1 MAKSLVVV
9 ESPAKAKT
17 INKYLGSDYL
27 VKASMGH
34 IKDLPKSKL
43 GVDEEKDFAAHYVVI
58 RGKGDI
64 VKDLQKAAKKA
75 EKIYL
80 APDPDR
86 EGEAIAA
93 HLAEELE
100 DGKPIYRVILNEITK
115 EEVKNAFAN
124 PTVID
129 VKKVSAQQTRRILD
143 RLVGYKLSPLLWEKV
158 KRGLSAGRVQSIA
171 LRLICDREK
180 EIQSFIAEEFWT
192 HTAFLEANE
201 PPVFAAKLVRKAG
214 KKLTVPDQEASDRII
229 LDLKDAVYTVKDV
242 EKKQRKRHAPAPYI
256 TSKLQQEASR
266 KFRWPVKKVM
276 MVAQELYEGIELGE
290 EGAVGLIT
298 YMRTDS
304 VRISEQALQEAR
316 KYVGDEFGADYLP
329 DSPNFFKN
337 KKSVQDA
344 HEAIRPTS
352 SMRTPDSIQQFLSRD
367 ELKLYTLIWNRFV
380 ASQMKSAEFDET
392 IITVGAKDYEF
403 EASGQVMTFAGYLK
417 VYQETEEMDKSAP
430 STIEGEEQKSRNL
443 PPVQVGQE
451 LRLEKLEPKQN
462 FTQPPPRFT
471 EAGLVKELEDRE
483 IGRPSTYAAII
494 SVIQNRNYVIK
505 EENRFK
511 PTDLGILISDLL
523 VQNFDELMDFKY
535 TAHLEEELDEIEEGS
550 KESLS
555 VLQEFYGD
563 FTKDLKKAY
572 DQIENIKVTGLPT
585 DLKCPQCGSP
595 IVKRWGKFG
604 AFLACTSEE
613 CKYTRNPD
621 ENPEENIGEVGSESE
636 HVCLKCGKPLV
647 VKVGRYG
654 KFLACSGY
662 PECKFTATLTP
673 SKTAEGTV
681 EVPGEKCPQCGSELV
696 VKQGRFGPFI
706 ACSNY
711 PECKYIKPKTV
722 DVKCPEDAGELV
734 EKRTRGRKIF
744 YGCSNYPDC
753 KFAVWNKPVPQ
764 ECPACHAPFMLEKY
778 RKDQPPILECYN
790 KECKYQLEP
799 EAVSQQ

>member
-17 INKYLGSDYL
+17 INKYLGAEYI
-27 VKASMGH
+27 VKACMGH

-43 GVDEEKDFAAHYVVI
+43 GVDEEKNFEPHYVII
-58 RGKGDI
+58 RGKNDI
-64 VKDLQKAAKKA
+64 VKDLQKAAQKA
-75 EKIYL
+75 KTIYL

-93 HLAEELE
+93 HLAEELQN
-100 DGKPIYRVILNEITK
+100 GKPVHRVILNEITK

-124 PTVID
+124 PTIID
-129 VKKVSAQQTRRILD
+129 EKKVQAQQTRRILD

-171 LRLICDREK
+171 LRLISDRER
-180 EIQSFIAEEFWT
+180 EILAFVPEEYWIL
-192 HTAFLEANE
+192 TAFLEANE
-201 PPVFAAKLVRKAG
+201 PPVFSAKLLRKEG
-214 KKLTVPDQEASDRII
+214 KKLAVPDQQTSDQI
-229 LDLKDAVYTVKDV
+229 LADLQDAVYTVKEV

-276 MVAQELYEGIELGE
+276 MVAQELYEGLEVGE
-290 EGAVGLIT
+290 EGAVGLIP

-304 VRISEQALQEAR
+304 VRISEQALQEGR
-316 KYVGDEFGADYLP
+316 KYVHDEYGLEYLP
-329 DSPNFFKN
+329 DQPNYFKN

-352 SMRTPDSIQQFLSRD
+352 ALRTPDSIKQYLSRD
-367 ELKLYTLIWNRFV
+367 EYKLYQLIWNRFV

-392 IITVGAKDYEF
+392 IITVAAKDYEF

-417 VYQETEEMDKSAP
+417 VYQEEEESVAEEGP
-430 STIEGEEQKSRNL
+430 SNL
-443 PPVQVGQE
+443 PPVQVGQQ
-451 LRLEKLEPKQN
+451 LRLDRLEPKQN
-462 FTQPPPRFT
+462 FTQPPPRYT
-471 EAGLVKELEDRE
+471 EAALVKELEDKE
-483 IGRPSTYAAII
+483 IGRPSTYASII

-511 PTDLGILISDLL
+511 PTDLGLLISDLL
-523 VQNFDELMDFKY
+523 VQHFDELMDFKY

-550 KESLS
+550 KESLE
-555 VLQEFYGD
+555 VLNEFYGD
-563 FTKDLKKAY
+563 FTRDLQKAY
-572 DQIENIKVTGLPT
+572 DKIENIKATGVAT

-595 IVKRWGKFG
+595 MVKRWGKFG
-604 AFLACTSEE
+604 AFLACTNEE
-613 CKYTRNPD
+613 CKYTQNPD
-621 ENPEENIGEVGSESE
+621 EKPGESIGDVGSESE

-662 PECKFTATLTP
+662 PECKFTATLSP
-673 SKTAEGTV
+673 SKTAADATV

-722 DVKCPEDAGELV
+722 DVKCPEDGGDLV

-790 KECKYQLEP
+790 KECKFQLEP
-799 EAVSQQ
+799 EPAAQS

>member
-17 INKYLGSDYL
+17 INKYLGSDYV

-34 IKDLPKSKL
+34 IKDLPKSKM
-43 GVDEEKDFAAHYVVI
+43 GVDEEKDFEPHYVII
-58 RGKGDI
+58 RGKNDI
-64 VKDLQKAAKKA
+64 VKDLQKAAQKA
-75 EKIYL
+75 EVIYL

-100 DGKPIYRVILNEITK
+100 NGKPVYRVILNEITK
-115 EEVKNAFAN
+115 EEVKKAFSN
-124 PTVID
+124 PTKID
-129 VKKVSAQQTRRILD
+129 EKKVQAQQTRRILD
-143 RLVGYKLSPLLWEKV
+143 RLVGYKLSPLLWQKV

-180 EIQSFIAEEFWT
+180 EILSFVAEEFWT
-192 HTAFLEANE
+192 LMALLEAEE
-201 PPVFAAKLVRKAG
+201 PPVFPAKLLRKDG
-214 KKLTVPDQEASDRII
+214 KKLSVPNQESSDQILSD
-229 LDLKDAVYTVKDV
+229 LQNAKYVVKNV
-242 EKKQRKRHAPAPYI
+242 EKKLRKRHAPAPYI

-276 MVAQELYEGIELGE
+276 MVAQELYEGVEIGE

-304 VRISEQALQEAR
+304 VRISEQALQEGR
-316 KYVGDEFGADYLP
+316 KYIMDEYGPEYLP
-329 DSPNFFKN
+329 DQPNFFKN

-352 SMRTPDSIQQFLSRD
+352 ALRTPESVKGYLSKD
-367 ELKLYTLIWNRFV
+367 EFKLYELIWHRFV
-380 ASQMKSAEFDET
+380 GSQMKSAEFDET
-392 IITVGAKDYEF
+392 IITVEANQYEF
-403 EASGQVMTFAGYLK
+403 EASGQVMTFAGYLR
-417 VYQETEEMDKSAP
+417 VYEETEESQPPDQEDSAKKLP
-430 STIEGEEQKSRNL
+430 SVE
-443 PPVQVGQE
+443 VGQE

-471 EAGLVKELEDRE
+471 EAALVKELEDKE
-483 IGRPSTYAAII
+483 IGRPSTYATIL
-494 SVIQNRNYVIK
+494 SVIQNRNYTIK

-511 PTDLGILISDLL
+511 PTDLGVLISDLL

-550 KESLS
+550 KVSLD

-563 FTKDLKKAY
+563 FTRDLAKAY
-572 DQIENIKVTGLPT
+572 DQIENIKATGLAT
-585 DLKCPQCGSP
+585 DLKCPQCGSSM
-595 IVKRWGKFG
+595 VKRWGKFG
-604 AFLACTSEE
+604 AFLACTNEE
-613 CKYTRNPD
+613 CKYTQNPD
-621 ENPEENIGEVGSESE
+621 EKPDDNIGHVGSESE

-662 PECKFTATLTP
+662 PECKFTATLSP
-673 SKTAEGTV
+673 SKSAEATV
-681 EVPGEKCPQCGSELV
+681 QVPGEKCPQCSSELV

-711 PECKYIKPKTV
+711 PDCKYIKPKTV
-722 DVKCPEDAGELV
+722 DVKCPEDGGDLV

-744 YGCSNYPDC
+744 YGCNNYPDC

-764 ECPACHAPFMLEKY
+764 ECPACHAPFMVEKF
-778 RKDQPPILECYN
+778 RKDQGPILECYN
-790 KECKYQLEP
+790 KECKFQLEP
-799 EAVSQQ
+799 EVAPQP

>member
-17 INKYLGSDYL
+17 INKYLGPDYI
-27 VKASMGH
+27 VKACMGH

-43 GVDEEKDFAAHYVVI
+43 GVDEEKNFEPHYVII
-58 RGKGDI
+58 RGKNDI
-64 VKDLQKAAKKA
+64 VKDLQKAAQKA
-75 EKIYL
+75 TTIYL

-93 HLAEELE
+93 HLAEELQN
-100 DGKPIYRVILNEITK
+100 GKPVHRVILNEITK
-115 EEVKNAFAN
+115 EEVKKAFDH
-124 PTVID
+124 PTIID
-129 VKKVSAQQTRRILD
+129 EKKVQAQQTRRILD

-171 LRLICDREK
+171 LRLISDRER
-180 EIQSFIAEEFWT
+180 EILAFIPEEYWIL
-192 HTAFLEANE
+192 TAFLEAEE
-201 PPVFAAKLVRKAG
+201 PPVFSAKLLRKDG
-214 KKLTVPDQEASDRII
+214 KKLAVPDQQSSDQI
-229 LDLKDAVYTVKDV
+229 LADLQDATYTVKEV

-276 MVAQELYEGIELGE
+276 MVAQELYEGIEVGE

-304 VRISEQALQEAR
+304 VRISEQALQEGR
-316 KYVGDEFGADYLP
+316 KFIHDEYGLEYLP
-329 DSPNFFKN
+329 DHPNYFKN

-352 SMRTPDSIQQFLSRD
+352 ALRTPDSIKQYLSRD
-367 ELKLYTLIWNRFV
+367 GYKLYELIWNRFV

-392 IITVGAKDYEF
+392 IITVSAKDYEF

-417 VYQETEEMDKSAP
+417 VYKEDEEKAAEEGP
-430 STIEGEEQKSRNL
+430 SNL
-443 PPVQVGQE
+443 PPVEVGQQ
-451 LRLEKLEPKQN
+451 LRLDRLEPKQN
-462 FTQPPPRFT
+462 FTQPPARFT
-471 EAGLVKELEDRE
+471 EAALVKELEDKE
-483 IGRPSTYAAII
+483 IGRPSTYASII

-511 PTDLGILISDLL
+511 PTDLGLLISDLL
-523 VQNFDELMDFKY
+523 VQHFDELMDFKY

-550 KESLS
+550 KESLE
-555 VLQEFYGD
+555 VLTEFYGD
-563 FTKDLKKAY
+563 FTRDLKEAY
-572 DQIENIKVTGLPT
+572 DKIENIKATGIAT
-585 DLKCPQCGSP
+585 DLKCPKCQSP

-604 AFLACTSEE
+604 AFLACTNEE
-613 CKYTRNPD
+613 CKYTQNPD
-621 ENPEENIGEVGSESE
+621 EKPGESIGDVGSESE

-647 VKVGRYG
+647 IKVGRYG

-662 PECKFTATLTP
+662 PECKFTATLSP
-673 SKTAEGTV
+673 SKTAADATV

-711 PECKYIKPKTV
+711 PDCKYIKPKTV
-722 DVKCPEDAGELV
+722 DVKCPEDGGDLV

-778 RKDQPPILECYN
+778 RKDQGPILECNN
-790 KECKYQLEP
+790 KECKFQLEP
-799 EAVSQQ
+799 EPAAQP

>member
-17 INKYLGSDYL
+17 INKYLGGDYV
-27 VKASMGH
+27 VKACMGH

-43 GVDEEKDFAAHYVVI
+43 GVDEEKDFEPHYVII
-58 RGKGDI
+58 RGKNDI
-64 VKDLQKAAKKA
+64 VKDLQKAAQKA
-75 EKIYL
+75 KKIYL

-93 HLAEELE
+93 HLAEELQ
-100 DGKPIYRVILNEITK
+100 DGKPVHRVILNEITK

-129 VKKVSAQQTRRILD
+129 EKKVQAQQTRRILD
-143 RLVGYKLSPLLWEKV
+143 RLVGYKLSPLLWQKV

-171 LRLICDREK
+171 LRLICDRER
-180 EIQSFIAEEFWT
+180 EILAFVPEEYWIL
-192 HTAFLEANE
+192 TAFLEADE
-201 PPVFAAKLVRKAG
+201 PPVFAAKLLRKDG
-214 KKLTVPDQEASDRII
+214 KKLSVADQQTSDQI
-229 LDLKDAVYTVKDV
+229 LADLQDAVYTVKEV

-276 MVAQELYEGIELGE
+276 MVAQELYEGIEVGE

-304 VRISEQALQEAR
+304 VRISEQALQEGR
-316 KYVGDEFGADYLP
+316 KYVHDEYGREYLP
-329 DSPNFFKN
+329 DQPNFFKN

-352 SMRTPDSIQQFLSRD
+352 AHRTPDSVKHYLSRD
-367 ELKLYTLIWNRFV
+367 EYKLYQLIWNRFV

-392 IITVGAKDYEF
+392 IITVSAKDFEF

-417 VYQETEEMDKSAP
+417 VYQETEETESDQGP
-430 STIEGEEQKSRNL
+430 SNL
-443 PPVQVGQE
+443 PPVEVGQR
-451 LRLEKLEPKQN
+451 LRLDRLEPKQN

-471 EAGLVKELEDRE
+471 EAALVKELEDKE
-483 IGRPSTYAAII
+483 IGRPSTYASII

-511 PTDLGILISDLL
+511 PTDLGLLISDLL
-523 VQNFDELMDFKY
+523 VQHFDELMDFKY

-550 KESLS
+550 KVSLE
-555 VLQEFYGD
+555 VLNEFYGD
-563 FTKDLKKAY
+563 FTRDLKKAY
-572 DQIENIKVTGLPT
+572 DLIENIKATGIAT
-585 DLKCPQCGSP
+585 DLKCPQCQSP
-595 IVKRWGKFG
+595 MVKRWGKFG
-604 AFLACTSEE
+604 AFLACTNEE
-613 CKYTRNPD
+613 CKYTQNPD
-621 ENPEENIGEVGSESE
+621 EKPGESIGDVGSESE

-673 SKTAEGTV
+673 SKTAAEGTV

-711 PECKYIKPKTV
+711 PDCKYIKPKTV
-722 DVKCPEDAGELV
+722 DVKCPEDGGDLV

-753 KFAVWNKPVPQ
+753 KFAVWYKPIPQ
-764 ECPACHAPFMLEKY
+764 ECPVCHAPFMLEKY
-778 RKDQPPILECYN
+778 RKDQPSILECYN
-790 KECKYQLEP
+790 KECKFQLEP
-799 EAVSQQ
+799 VPAEP

>member
-17 INKYLGSDYL
+17 INKYLGSDYV

-43 GVDEEKDFAAHYVVI
+43 GVDEEKDFEAHYVII
-58 RGKGDI
+58 RGKNDI
-64 VKDLQKAAKKA
+64 VKELQKAAQKA
-75 EKIYL
+75 EVIFL

-100 DGKPIYRVILNEITK
+100 NGKPIYRVILNEITK
-115 EEVKNAFAN
+115 DEVKNAFAN
-124 PTVID
+124 PTQID
-129 VKKVSAQQTRRILD
+129 GKKVQAQQTRRILD

-171 LRLICDREK
+171 LRLICDRER
-180 EIQSFIAEEFWT
+180 EILSFVPEEFWT
-192 HTAFLEANE
+192 LTAFLEADE
-201 PPVFAAKLVRKAG
+201 PPVFAAKLLRKNG
-214 KKLTVPDQEASDRII
+214 KKLSVPDQQSSDQI
-229 LDLKDAVYTVKDV
+229 LSDLKDAIYSVQNV

-276 MVAQELYEGIELGE
+276 MVAQELYEGIELGA
-290 EGAVGLIT
+290 EGAMGLIT

-304 VRISEQALQEAR
+304 VRVSEQALQEAR
-316 KYVGDEFGADYLP
+316 KFINDEYGTNYLP
-329 DSPNFFKN
+329 DQANYFKN

-352 SMRTPDSIQQFLSRD
+352 SLRTPDSVKEYLSRD
-367 ELKLYTLIWNRFV
+367 EFKLYALIWNRFV

-392 IITVGAKDYEF
+392 IITVKANDYEF
-403 EASGQVMTFAGYLK
+403 DASGQIMTFAGYLK
-417 VYQETEEMDKSAP
+417 VYQETEETDNE
-430 STIEGEEQKSRNL
+430 EGVSKL
-443 PPVQVGQE
+443 PAVEVGQK

-462 FTQPPPRFT
+462 FTQPPPRYT
-471 EAGLVKELEDRE
+471 EAALVKDLEDKE

-511 PTDLGILISDLL
+511 PTDLGLLISDLL
-523 VQNFDELMDFKY
+523 VKNFDELMDFKY

-550 KESLS
+550 KESLE

-563 FTKDLKKAY
+563 FTRDLKKAY
-572 DQIENIKVTGLPT
+572 DQIENIKATGLAT
-585 DLKCPQCGSP
+585 DLKCPQCSSP
-595 IVKRWGKFG
+595 MVKRWGKFG
-604 AFLACTSEE
+604 AFLACTNEE
-613 CKYTRNPD
+613 CKYTQNPD
-621 ENPEENIGEVGSESE
+621 EKPGESIGDVGSESE

-673 SKTAEGTV
+673 SKNAEAGV
-681 EVPGEKCPQCGSELV
+681 QVPGEKCPQCGNELV

-711 PECKYIKPKTV
+711 PDCKYIKPKTV
-722 DVKCPEDAGELV
+722 DVKCPEDGGDLV

-744 YGCSNYPDC
+744 YGCNNYPDC

-778 RKDQPPILECYN
+778 RKDQPSILECYN
-790 KECKYQLEP
+790 KECKFQLEP
-799 EAVSQQ
+799 EAEPAPQP